1 MTQMSPF
8 VKWAGGK
15 RQLIKE
21 IMTRLPDKYN
31 TYFEPFVGGGA
42 LFFHLAPSKSVIND
56 ITKELI
62 ITYEVIRDNVDDLI
76 DNLNKHMENHVLN
89 PSEYYYSVR
98 KQDREIDW
106 SNADKLTVASRMI
119 YLNKACFNGL
129 YRVNRA
135 GYFNVPF
142 NKKDSIITHSNENLM
157 LINNFLNSSR
167 TTILNTD
174 FEDVVKNAIKGDFVF
189 FDPPYDVIKKE
200 TFDSYNP
207 QSFGVEGQKRL
218 ARVFQELTNRG
229 VYVMLTN
236 HNTPLIN
243 DLYSNYHIDVIEVK
257 RMINSDS
264 KNRRGTEVIV
274 YNYEVE

>member
-1 MTQMSPF
+1 MNQMSPF

-21 IMTRLPDKYN
+21 IINRLPRQFN
-31 TYFEPFVGGGA
+31 TYYEPFVGGGA

-56 ITKELI
+56 ITTELV
-62 ITYEVIRDNVDDLI
+62 ITYEVVRDNVDELM
-76 DNLNKHMENHVLN
+76 NKLNEHTKYHALN
-89 PSEYYYSVR
+89 PKEYYYSVR
-98 KQDREIDW
+98 KLDRETDW
-106 SNADKLTVASRMI
+106 SNSDKISIASRFI

-129 YRVNRA
+129 YRVNRS

-142 NKKDSIITHSNENLM
+142 NKKKSIITHSKDN
-157 LINNFLNSSR
+157 LINIHNFLNSSQ
-167 TTILNTD
+167 TTIFNSD
-174 FEDVVKNAIKGDFVF
+174 FENVAKMAKKGDFVF
-189 FDPPYDVIKKE
+189 FDPPYDALKKD

-207 QSFGVEGQKRL
+207 QSFGVDGQKRL
-218 ARVFQELTNRG
+218 AHLFEELTERG

-243 DLYSNYHIDVIEVK
+243 ALYSKFHIDVIAVK

-264 KNRRGTEVIV
+264 SNRHGTEVIV
-274 YNYEVE
+274 YNYEVK